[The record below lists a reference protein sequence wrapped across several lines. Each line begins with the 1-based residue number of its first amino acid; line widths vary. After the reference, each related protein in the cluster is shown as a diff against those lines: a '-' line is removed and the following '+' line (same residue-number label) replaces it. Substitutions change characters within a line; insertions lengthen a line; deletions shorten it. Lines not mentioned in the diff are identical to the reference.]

1 MTKHN
6 KKRNIGII
14 YELLLNYV
22 SKSLIEGNK
31 HEAKKATKIIE
42 KNFKKN
48 SELYKEFRLFNALA
62 SSKISNTHTV
72 ASILMEAKNA
82 AKNNIDINKLEKEK
96 SSLIRDIN
104 YTLDKNFYYSSLNNY
119 RELGTI
125 QLALNEWRSNSP
137 DIKKLIE
144 FETKIAELMLKNE
157 SQEKK
162 ESIDASHSDRLVL
175 KLMTEKFNRHY
186 GESLTNDQK
195 TIIKNYVFYSEKNQ
209 SILKEFFANK
219 KKEAINAIR
228 DFEDK
233 CDNKYLL
240 EKIDAVNEKINSL
253 NENNINDEA
262 VVRFLS
268 VTKLITELRKG
279 V

>member
-48 SELYKEFRLFNALA
+48 TELYKEFRLFNALA

-209 SILKEFFANK
+209 NILKEFFANK

-262 VVRFLS
+262 VIRFLS